1 MIFLEKFFLPTESRR
16 EYPYRLLY
24 TKMPDVISFSPI
36 TIFYGSNG
44 SGKSTLLNV
53 IAEKIAVQHK
63 TKGNNSLF
71 YKDYVKKCAFE
82 TATKNEKPLKIPP
95 DSRFIRSEDIMEG
108 IVNLRNETAEAVNN
122 IMRLQGMTEIDGED
136 GTEFNLFDE
145 KEMRSAVQRYN
156 ETPEQFSNGE
166 TAMLFFEN
174 TFQPDTSYLL
184 DEPENSLSPRFQ
196 LTLKQMI
203 EKCAYLLNC
212 QFIIATHSPF
222 LLSAE
227 NATIYDLDH
236 YYSGACKWYELENV
250 RTYYDFFKVNG
261 RLFEK

>member
-1 MIFLEKFFLPTESRR
+1 MIFLEKFFLPTDNKR
-16 EYPYRLLY
+16 EYPYRILY
-24 TKMPDVISFSPI
+24 TKMLDVISFSPI

-53 IAEKIAVQHK
+53 IAEKIAIRHK

-71 YKDYVKKCAFE
+71 FKEYVEKCAFE
-82 TATKNEKPLKIPP
+82 TAAKNEKPLKIPFN
-95 DSRFIRSEDIMEG
+95 SRFIRSEDIMEG
-108 IVNLRNETAEAVNN
+108 IVNLRNQTEKAVNA
-122 IMRLQGMTEIDGED
+122 IKWAQYKKEIDKED
-136 GTEFNLFDE
+136 EKDFNLLGE
-145 KEMRSAVQRYN
+145 KEIQYAMNRYN
-156 ETPEQFSNGE
+156 AIPDQYSNGE
-166 TAMLFFEN
+166 TAMLYFEN
-174 TFQPDTSYLL
+174 IFQPDTLYLL

-196 LTLKQMI
+196 IALKQII

-222 LLSAE
+222 LLSTD

-236 YYSGACKWYELENV
+236 HYLGTCKWYELENV
-250 RTYYDFFKVNG
+250 RTYYNFFKENG